1 MNDNNKYYKFY
12 LLKNCTSKIKY
23 KWKNACAALHV
34 FNVGWS
40 TGFGLISVVFR
51 PSVDVRLRDG
61 ILANDDAGVGAL
73 EA

>member
-1 MNDNNKYYKFY
+1 MKFY

-34 FNVGWS
+34 GNV
-40 TGFGLISVVFR
+40 GFGLISVVFR
-51 PSVDVRLRDG
+51 PSVDVRLRAG